1 VRRRAQHTGGG
12 DDARGPLSAGV
23 ADGAPGRG
31 LVTRQDHRAIG
42 PIEGPAGGCTADRGD
57 DVLASL
63 EADDFTALVRSS
75 GKGLG
80 DLRESAS
87 HYVGTHLPTT
97 W

>member
-1 VRRRAQHTGGG
+1 MTDVWATLA
-12 DDARGPLSAGV
+12 ARLGYAAFVPTPNAS
-23 ADGAPGRG
+23 
-31 LVTRQDHRAIG
+31 
-42 PIEGPAGGCTADRGD
+42 IERSDLRRGD
-57 DVLASL
+57 GTPYTVLDVLASL

-87 HYVGTHLPTT
+87 QYVGTHLPTT